1 MRVNLPVTQ
10 NNHDFSAGELLVST
24 TNTKGEITH
33 CNAAFAR
40 VSGYS
45 YDELMGQPHNLVR
58 HPDMP
63 EAAFKDMWRTI
74 AHGFPWTGLVKNRRK
89 NGDHYWVRANV
100 TPIMENG
107 KPRGYMSVRSR
118 PEAAAVRDAEALY
131 ARMRAEEAA
140 GQATLRLRGG
150 EVRQLGWRGLSNQ
163 WHDLGL
169 TARMALMLAV
179 IAMLTLLP
187 DLLGWS
193 GPLAW
198 GARALVLALG
208 SAWVLWRFHN
218 RCAIGLDVA
227 GRFASDL
234 AGCNLMTVPDPRY
247 AGAMGEMGTLLRR
260 MQQVQVNL
268 RAVLGDLLH
277 DARGFVQTSQE
288 IAQGSADLAA
298 RTETQAGNLQQT
310 AASME
315 QLSGTVSQTAE
326 TAQDM
331 AGASEQ
337 STLVASRSGAA
348 IEEVGAAMERIRG
361 SSTRMRE
368 IIGVI
373 ESIAFQTNLLA
384 LNAAVEAARAGEQGR
399 GFAVVAG
406 EVRALAQRSAA
417 SAKEIG
423 MLINSTVD
431 GINDGNARMAQ
442 AGDTIQ
448 GMVTAVDRVSSLVHQ
463 ISIATQ
469 EQSQG
474 IAQVNEAVA
483 ELDSVT
489 QQNATLVEQSAASA
503 ASLGHRAQM
512 LQRSVAVFKLD

>member
-10 NNHDFSAGELLVST
+10 NNHDFSDGELLVST

-33 CNAAFAR
+33 CNAAFVR

-45 YDELMGQPHNLVR
+45 YEELMGQPHNLVR

-63 EAAFKDMWRTI
+63 AAAFKDMWRTI
-74 AHGFPWTGLVKNRRK
+74 AHGYPWTGLVKNRRK

-100 TPIMENG
+100 TPIMQNG
-107 KPRGYMSVRSR
+107 KPNGYMSVRSK
-118 PEAAAVRDAEALY
+118 PGTTEVREAEALY
-131 ARMRAEEAA
+131 TRMRAEEAA

-150 EVRQLGWRGLSNQ
+150 EVRYLGWRAIASL

-169 TARMALMLAV
+169 TARMALMLAIV
-179 IAMLTLLP
+179 ALLTLLP
-187 DLLGWS
+187 DVLGWS

-198 GARALVLALG
+198 GTRLMVLALG
-208 SAWVLWRFHN
+208 SAWVLWRFQS
-218 RCAIGLDVA
+218 RCASGLEAA

-234 AGCNLMTVPDPRY
+234 AGCNLMTAPDNRY
-247 AGAMGEMGTLLRR
+247 AGEMDNLLRR
-260 MQQVQVNL
+260 MQQIQINL

-277 DARGFVQTSQE
+277 DVQSFAQTSQE
-288 IAQGSADLAA
+288 IAQGSADLAN
-298 RTETQAGNLQQT
+298 RTESQATSLQQT

-315 QLSGTVSQTAE
+315 ELSGTVSQTAE
-326 TAQDM
+326 TAQRM
-331 AGASEQ
+331 AGESEQ
-337 STLVASRSGAA
+337 STQVASRSGVA
-348 IEEVGAAMERIRG
+348 IQEVGAAMERIRG

-423 MLINSTVD
+423 MLINSTVE
-431 GINDGNARMAQ
+431 GINDGNVRMAQ

-448 GMVTAVDRVSSLVHQ
+448 GMVTAVDRVGSLVHQ
-463 ISIATQ
+463 ISIATR
-469 EQSQG
+469 EQSIG
-474 IAQVNEAVA
+474 IGQVNEAVA
-483 ELDSVT
+483 QLDAVT
-489 QQNATLVEQSAASA
+489 QQNAALVEQSAASA
-503 ASLGHRAQM
+503 ASLGNRAQM
-512 LQRSVAVFKLD
+512 LRRSVAVFRLN

>member
-10 NNHDFSAGELLVST
+10 NNHDFSAEELLVST

-45 YDELMGQPHNLVR
+45 YDELLGQPHNLVR

-89 NGDHYWVRANV
+89 NGDHYWVHANV

-107 KPRGYMSVRSR
+107 KPRGYMSVRR
-118 PEAAAVRDAEALY
+118 KPDAAAVREAEALY
-131 ARMRAEEAA
+131 ARLRGEEAA
-140 GQATLRLRGG
+140 GRATLRLRGG
-150 EVRQLGWRGLSNQ
+150 EVRALGWRGLRHR

-169 TARMALMLAV
+169 TARLALMLLAV
-179 IAMLTLLP
+179 SLLALLP

-193 GPLAW
+193 GPQAW
-198 GARALVLALG
+198 GMRLLVLALG
-208 SAWVLWRFHN
+208 YAWVLWRFHT
-218 RCAIGLDVA
+218 RCAAGLEA
-227 GRFASDL
+227 AQRFASDL
-234 AGCNLMTVPDPRY
+234 AGCNLMTTPDARH
-247 AGAMGEMGTLLRR
+247 AGAMGETGTLLRR
-260 MQQVQVNL
+260 MQQIQINL

-277 DARGFVQTSQE
+277 DARSFVRTSQE
-288 IAQGSADLAA
+288 MAQASADLAA

-310 AASME
+310 AATME
-315 QLSGTVSQTAE
+315 QLAGTVNQTAE
-326 TAQDM
+326 TAQHM

-337 STLVASRSGAA
+337 STQVASRSGVA
-348 IEEVGAAMERIRG
+348 IEEVGAAMERIRA

-448 GMVTAVDRVSSLVHQ
+448 GMVTAVDRVGALVHQ
-463 ISIATQ
+463 ISIATL

-483 ELDSVT
+483 ELDAVT
-489 QQNATLVEQSAASA
+489 QQNAALVEQSASSSA
-503 ASLGHRAQM
+503 ALGHRAQM
-512 LQRSVAVFKLD
+512 LRRSVDVFKLD

>member
-10 NNHDFSAGELLVST
+10 NNHDFSAEDLLVST

-33 CNAAFAR
+33 CNAAFVR

-45 YDELMGQPHNLVR
+45 YEELMGQPHNLVR

-74 AHGFPWTGLVKNRRK
+74 AHGYPWTGLVKNRRK
-89 NGDHYWVRANV
+89 NGDHYWVSANV

-107 KPRGYMSVRSR
+107 KPRGYMSVRSK
-118 PEAAAVRDAEALY
+118 PGAAAVQEAEALY
-131 ARMRAEEAA
+131 ARLRAEEAT
-140 GQATLRLRGG
+140 GRPTLRLRGG
-150 EVRQLGWRGLSNQ
+150 ELRHLGWRGLYSRWQ
-163 WHDLGL
+163 DLGL
-169 TARMALMLAV
+169 TARMALMLALV
-179 IAMLTLLP
+179 AGLALLP
-187 DLLGWS
+187 DLLGCT
-193 GPLAW
+193 GALAW
-198 GARALVLALG
+198 GTRLGVLALG
-208 SAWVLWRFHN
+208 AGWVLWRFHA
-218 RCAIGLDVA
+218 RCAAGLEA
-227 GRFASDL
+227 AQRMASDL
-234 AGCNLMTVPDPRY
+234 AGCNLMTAPDPRY
-247 AGAMGEMGTLLRR
+247 AGAPGETGTLLRR
-260 MQQVQVNL
+260 MQQIQINL

-277 DARGFVQTSQE
+277 DARSFVQTSQE
-288 IAQGSADLAA
+288 IAQGSVDLAA

-315 QLSGTVSQTAE
+315 QLSSTVSQTAD
-326 TAQDM
+326 TAQRM
-331 AGASEQ
+331 AGASEH
-337 STLVASRSGAA
+337 STQAASHGGAA
-348 IEEVGAAMERIRG
+348 IQEVGESMERIRS

-423 MLINSTVD
+423 LLINSTVE
-431 GINDGNARMAQ
+431 GIRDGNARMAQ
-442 AGDTIQ
+442 AGETIQ
-448 GMVTAVDRVSSLVHQ
+448 GMVAAVDRVGDLVHQ
-463 ISIATQ
+463 ISIATR
-469 EQSQG
+469 EQSIG
-474 IAQVNEAVA
+474 ISQVNEAVA
-483 ELDSVT
+483 RLDAVT
-489 QQNATLVEQSAASA
+489 QQNVAMVEQSAASA
-503 ASLGHRAQM
+503 VSLGQRAQM